1 MPSQIFSFRFKF
13 QNELIHILSKTKKEE
28 EKKKK
33 IWRMEK
39 GNVVGREVLVVVRG
53 EAKRVV
59 GGVEATKRCCYWL
72 AVVDLRDLTVTK
84 TFLVID
90 SDVGAS

>member
-1 MPSQIFSFRFKF
+1 
-13 QNELIHILSKTKKEE
+13 
-28 EKKKK
+28 
-33 IWRMEK
+33 MEK
-39 GNVVGREVLVVVRG
+39 GNVVRREVLVVVRG

-72 AVVDLRDLTVTK
+72 AVADLRDLTATK

-90 SDVGAS
+90 GDVGAS